1 MQAGKKIPASW
12 VSLGLTKALNHDISM
27 GFDFSLV
34 QNLILWPTEVH
45 FYSIQISKY
54 FWSPFVCELLQRTQT
69 EVIQILK
76 ITIHLN

>member
-1 MQAGKKIPASW
+1 
-12 VSLGLTKALNHDISM
+12 M

-76 ITIHLN
+76 ITIHLNWEITRCQSDYKAFTIIN